1 MKQKLK
7 VYDYAT
13 TMRISVPTVYRRI
26 KAGKLETEE
35 IDGVT
40 YVLVDEEQLNNIQ
53 QHAVHMVLP
62 NCGISQKS
70 KSKKGKKGHS
80 EPSIDLGYD

>member
-26 KAGKLETEE
+26 KAGKLGKIKHLGEKFHR
-35 IDGVT
+35 IP
-40 YVLVDEEQLNNIQ
+40 LKCLRQLCHHLRRLQTKNAPYLCFFKPLRLI
-53 QHAVHMVLP
+53 HRLRFASVV
-62 NCGISQKS
+62 
-70 KSKKGKKGHS
+70 
-80 EPSIDLGYD
+80 EYR